1 MGDGYF
7 FNFDKMAYVKGPRPD
22 DCILCGVRDEDEAL
36 VNLTIHRADLVMAAV
51 NLYPYNPG
59 HVLVFPTRHVEDLR
73 DLTAPEQEAMDGLV
87 RRLLDVLDSTHRP
100 HGYNIG
106 LNMGRVAG
114 ASITHLHTH
123 IIPRFPG
130 ETGMADLIAGKRVLV
145 EDPRVTC
152 DRLREALNDIR

>member
-1 MGDGYF
+1 
-7 FNFDKMAYVKGPRPD
+7 
-22 DCILCGVRDEDEAL
+22 
-36 VNLTIHRADLVMAAV
+36 
-51 NLYPYNPG
+51 
-59 HVLVFPTRHVEDLR
+59 
-73 DLTAPEQEAMDGLV
+73 MDGLV
-87 RRLLDVLDSTHRP
+87 RRLLDVLDSTHHP

-145 EDPRVTC
+145 EDPRITC
-152 DRLREALNDIR
+152 DRLRRALNDIG